1 MVFECNACNLELL
14 AVVIEGRGKRV
25 EEAGNH
31 VHSKAV
37 LGRTCEPGWR
47 SWLKFVAFFHF
58 MLHLPMSAQ
67 LAWLISR
74 SVPWNLNLNNNVAF
88 ELRFESIRGER
99 EPPSEFGISIV

>member
-1 MVFECNACNLELL
+1 MLFKKKNCAKFLQKMVFEFNARNLELL

-47 SWLKFVAFFHF
+47 SWLKFVAFFSFHASPSHVSPTS
-58 MLHLPMSAQ
+58 LADQKVGALELEPDQ
-67 LAWLISR
+67 LGG
-74 SVPWNLNLNNNVAF
+74 F
-88 ELRFESIRGER
+88 
-99 EPPSEFGISIV
+99 

>member
-1 MVFECNACNLELL
+1 MLFEEKNCAKCLQKMVFECNACNLELL

-47 SWLKFVAFFHF
+47 SWLKFVAFFSFHASPSHVSPTS
-58 MLHLPMSAQ
+58 LADQKVGALELEPDQ
-67 LAWLISR
+67 LGG
-74 SVPWNLNLNNNVAF
+74 F
-88 ELRFESIRGER
+88 
-99 EPPSEFGISIV
+99 